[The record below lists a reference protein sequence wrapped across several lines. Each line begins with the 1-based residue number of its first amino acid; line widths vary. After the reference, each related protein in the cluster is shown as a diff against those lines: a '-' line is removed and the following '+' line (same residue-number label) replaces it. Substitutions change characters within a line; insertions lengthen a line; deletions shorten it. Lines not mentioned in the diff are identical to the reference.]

1 LVVVSQDAKP
11 LALGKSRMGKELKM
25 RRGDWMKLN
34 CGDTVHDRA
43 DPRHTGRVNS
53 IHRGAA
59 RVEWNETGWTSE
71 VPVHHLKKAKAT
83 RGFSFSEQVES

>member
-1 LVVVSQDAKP
+1 
-11 LALGKSRMGKELKM
+11 M

-83 RGFSFSEQVES
+83 RGFSFSEREVLRENFSGRMLSRLLSEQVDS